1 MALFRCRKEVSPL
14 GIGVCASGKEVS
26 ASRKEVSALGKKVC
40 ASGKEASASR
50 KEASALGNKVCAS
63 GKEVSASRKE
73 VSALGKELSAKK
85 KSSFAVANRASPNRW
100 QIRGIEDLRL
110 ECFGKAR
117 SVRYELHERK
127 R

>member
-26 ASRKEVSALGKKVC
+26 ASRKEVSALGK
-40 ASGKEASASR
+40 
-50 KEASALGNKVCAS
+50 
-63 GKEVSASRKE
+63 
-73 VSALGKELSAKK
+73 ELSAKK
-85 KSSFAVANRASPNRW
+85 KSSFALANSVSPNRW

-110 ECFGKAR
+110 ECFGKDR